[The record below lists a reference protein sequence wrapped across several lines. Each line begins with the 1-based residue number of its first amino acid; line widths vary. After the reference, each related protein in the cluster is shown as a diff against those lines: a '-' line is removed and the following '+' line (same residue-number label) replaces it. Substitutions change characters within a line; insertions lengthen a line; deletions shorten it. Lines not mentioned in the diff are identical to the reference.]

1 LGSLKQLEN
10 TTKLP
15 VPSKQT
21 EGKLLHKVK
30 FMIMEMEGYDTLL
43 GNDWLVHTGACIPS
57 RNPVYVPRRNN
68 ARGH

>member
-1 LGSLKQLEN
+1 
-10 TTKLP
+10 
-15 VPSKQT
+15 
-21 EGKLLHKVK
+21 
-30 FMIMEMEGYDTLL
+30 MEMEGYDTLL